1 MGSRART
8 RPRRERP
15 QGQGRRG
22 ERASEP
28 ALARPRPAA
37 RAAGRR
43 PVGHDEALHPPA
55 PDDQVEVVLRSRRRL
70 GRVVVRDPA
79 AKHNPPSH
87 REPRQRLVEDVAAD
101 IVKENVDPFGTQLH
115 QPRLNVLRLVVDRRI
130 EAGLI
135 GQPAAF
141 LRPARD
147 ADDVAALDLG
157 DLPSDR
163 ARRAGCAGNDDGFA
177 CDPASMRRK

>member
-1 MGSRART
+1 
-8 RPRRERP
+8 
-15 QGQGRRG
+15 
-22 ERASEP
+22 
-28 ALARPRPAA
+28 
-37 RAAGRR
+37 
-43 PVGHDEALHPPA
+43 
-55 PDDQVEVVLRSRRRL
+55 
-70 GRVVVRDPA
+70 
-79 AKHNPPSH
+79 
-87 REPRQRLVEDVAAD
+87 
-101 IVKENVDPFGTQLH
+101 
-115 QPRLNVLRLVVDRRI
+115 

-177 CDPASMRRK
+177 CDWTAHVDQAEISRDAVQAERAHRQLKRRSGGQLVELALWVHRDIVLPAGETGHDVADREVGI